1 MGNIKMKFVNSKLFA
16 VIFIA
21 IISMSLAKR
30 ARRSRMDLTK
40 PSKDLNSCTRL
51 GLTDTTFKAE
61 CVANNLAVIKTEVD
75 LSKCISNNNGVL
87 TFSGAAYQKSCNSCL
102 MANEQTSLHCE
113 RCYTIGNAST
123 KKTTITLTNHL
134 KVVDGK
140 ITNCGTAK
148 NLTVKQPPPPT
159 PPQPKRIRNDKMERD
174 PFKRRRRF

>member
-1 MGNIKMKFVNSKLFA
+1 MGFA
-16 VIFIA
+16 VVFIA

-87 TFSGAAYQKSCNSCL
+87 TFSGAHIKNHVTAVLWQMSKLAYIAKDAIPL
-102 MANEQTSLHCE
+102 EMLPL
-113 RCYTIGNAST
+113 
-123 KKTTITLTNHL
+123 KKLQLLLLIIL
-134 KVVDGK
+134 K
-140 ITNCGTAK
+140 
-148 NLTVKQPPPPT
+148 
-159 PPQPKRIRNDKMERD
+159 
-174 PFKRRRRF
+174 